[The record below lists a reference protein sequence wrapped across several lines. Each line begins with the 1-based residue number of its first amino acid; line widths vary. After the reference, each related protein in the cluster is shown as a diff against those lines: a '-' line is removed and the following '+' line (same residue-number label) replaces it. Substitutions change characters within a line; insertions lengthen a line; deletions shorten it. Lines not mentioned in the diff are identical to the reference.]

1 LEANLKFTFI
11 DSLKVH
17 FAIQYE
23 KESQSITA
31 KVLSDT
37 KKKESATETIP
48 LKISREVLSV
58 TNFPKETKPLNLKS
72 KILLISRIL
81 SKRGLTRW
89 TCLNIL
95 GLYSENFKSAASLPR
110 WKLLEFLFRT
120 SGEWLSTLP
129 QHIEIRFASETD
141 LAQALALNH
150 EELMNFVQPF
160 NFVKDK
166 TYIVEDLK
174 LKLSFTT
181 LKQKKHMNFTER
193 FIIANPSIFIQY
205 VIRFIK
211 NDDLYDYLKENYQ
224 QVFQDIKKYRYL
236 PYRYMDKSDRTFD
249 ELLSNSDKEKWTAL
263 SNVELFHQRL
273 IVVKDEF
280 LIPDITMDPTLKFIG
295 GLWQFVRQAKPK
307 SMRCVLRV
315 DYEKQIKVETG
326 MILAQRLDE
335 NWYHLLLDSV
345 PRLYFM
351 RNLPKEI
358 PLLIRADLPNTSK
371 EFLCKISGRK
381 VIEIPTG
388 TKVDIQ
394 TLYIVSARSTIFD
407 TIKKS
412 FHRVPKFS
420 QELYSKM
427 GPWILSHY
435 GKEMKSLENDQRLS
449 IPRLARYRLLLNS
462 DKVSK
467 ISKEFG
473 FEEMRPD
480 YNFFKL
486 QMCYFGKASAISA
499 PGGAMLANMIFMK
512 PGSSILTFRSFRN
525 PTLHIW
531 KELAIASNLK
541 YFECVGIPTYFGLN
555 KIRRIHSD
563 YYISPKKVRRMFSS
577 FNA

>member
-1 LEANLKFTFI
+1 
-11 DSLKVH
+11 
-17 FAIQYE
+17 
-23 KESQSITA
+23 
-31 KVLSDT
+31 
-37 KKKESATETIP
+37 
-48 LKISREVLSV
+48 
-58 TNFPKETKPLNLKS
+58 
-72 KILLISRIL
+72 
-81 SKRGLTRW
+81 
-89 TCLNIL
+89 
-95 GLYSENFKSAASLPR
+95 
-110 WKLLEFLFRT
+110 
-120 SGEWLSTLP
+120 
-129 QHIEIRFASETD
+129 
-141 LAQALALNH
+141 
-150 EELMNFVQPF
+150 
-160 NFVKDK
+160 
-166 TYIVEDLK
+166 
-174 LKLSFTT
+174 
-181 LKQKKHMNFTER
+181 
-193 FIIANPSIFIQY
+193 
-205 VIRFIK
+205 
-211 NDDLYDYLKENYQ
+211 
-224 QVFQDIKKYRYL
+224 
-236 PYRYMDKSDRTFD
+236 
-249 ELLSNSDKEKWTAL
+249 
-263 SNVELFHQRL
+263 
-273 IVVKDEF
+273 
-280 LIPDITMDPTLKFIG
+280 
-295 GLWQFVRQAKPK
+295 
-307 SMRCVLRV
+307 
-315 DYEKQIKVETG
+315 
-326 MILAQRLDE
+326 
-335 NWYHLLLDSV
+335 
-345 PRLYFM
+345 M